1 MPYVNYIREHVAFIE
16 YASDNGLS
24 GNERLLWYALMHIM
38 NQRAQGAN
46 YPDGFIRIA
55 NKRLLS
61 YAPMQFDAMAKA
73 RNALQQRGLI
83 EFAHGKRNAEMP
95 MYKMNYFS
103 CPADNPQDTPVP
115 VDNSALSS
123 TGYPL
128 KTDNIMGNI
137 GGNMQGKAQGNTPG
151 SVSGNMGDI
160 YNKLNVSPNP
170 DRNPYGFEDENDP
183 DHAVLC
189 ARARMHEEYGAF
201 DDVDMFRVQHEASVA
216 ADKVFRATFNRQPTK
231 TFVDRIGILA
241 ANFGMSPA
249 MVEIAIREAAVKN
262 ASDVF
267 AYVVALFRDWR
278 YQEVTTPDEYGE
290 YSYMRDD
297 SNGKVTGIAH
307 TDYTTM
313 ENARKERKRKHEAA
327 RGGGGNGC
335 DSEEDI

>member
-83 EFAHGKRNAEMP
+83 EFTHGKRNAEMP

-103 CPADNPQDTPVP
+103 CPADNPQDTLAP

-128 KTDNIMGNI
+128 KTDNMGGNI
-137 GGNMQGKAQGNTPG
+137 RGNVQGNTQGNAPG
-151 SVSGNMGDI
+151 SMSGNMGDI
-160 YNKLNVSPNP
+160 HNRLNVHPNP
-170 DRNPYGFEDENDP
+170 DRNPYVFEKDNGAAGE
-183 DHAVLC
+183 AMR
-189 ARARMHEEYGAF
+189 ARARTHEEY
-201 DDVDMFRVQHEASVA
+201 QEY
-216 ADKVFRATFNRQPTK
+216 ADKDRDAMIFDATVTADRAFRSLFSRQPSR
-231 TFVDRIGILA
+231 TFVERLGNA
-241 ANFGMSPA
+241 AVSFGMSPE
-249 MVEIAIREAAVKN
+249 MIEIALHEAALKN
-262 ASDVF
+262 ASDIF

-297 SNGKVTGIAH
+297 SRGKITGISH
-307 TDYTTM
+307 TDYTAM
-313 ENARKERKRKHEAA
+313 EQKREERKRKHEAA